1 MLIKTFAEMKS
12 SVEVNLAVNL
22 QEMQGTEEH
31 VKWHKEATIYY
42 VHNKGSPTDR
52 ITSFYTNK

>member
-31 VKWHKEATIYY
+31 VK
-42 VHNKGSPTDR
+42 
-52 ITSFYTNK
+52 